1 MQHNTNVKYYFLG
14 PTDQKHECQSGGLHP
29 PSKASVNEF
38 VRVAR
43 RRIKYMSVCGT
54 GGIMPGDI
62 AAEVNLIVNLLNYN
76 LYTQSLTKKN
86 DTLILLHSI
95 SNYYTYEY
103 IFIYA

>member
-1 MQHNTNVKYYFLG
+1 MAFRIAWVCFDRHKIRAINVKYYFLG

-62 AAEVNLIVNLLNYN
+62 AAEVNLI
-76 LYTQSLTKKN
+76 QGCWG
-86 DTLILLHSI
+86 
-95 SNYYTYEY
+95 
-103 IFIYA
+103 

>member
-1 MQHNTNVKYYFLG
+1 MYFLG

-62 AAEVNLIVNLLNYN
+62 AAEVNLIVNYN
-76 LYTQSLTKKN
+76 ISQIFAPAKKN
-86 DTLILLHSI
+86 
-95 SNYYTYEY
+95 
-103 IFIYA
+103 FF

>member
-1 MQHNTNVKYYFLG
+1 
-14 PTDQKHECQSGGLHP
+14 
-29 PSKASVNEF
+29 
-38 VRVAR
+38 
-43 RRIKYMSVCGT
+43 
-54 GGIMPGDI
+54 MPGDI

-103 IFIYA
+103 IFTYA